1 MTFEE
6 AKELLMTCKRNE
18 LRDHAFGDKE
28 VYFDTPEGEQIAE
41 GYVGMATV
49 SISVQGTEFQD
60 DEAAELLKL
69 GHLVK
74 VERNDGQGD
83 DHE

>member
-6 AKELLMTCKRNE
+6 AKELLMTCNRSE

-28 VYFDTPEGEQIAE
+28 IYFDTPEGEQVAE
-41 GYVGMATV
+41 GYCGGGIVNITV
-49 SISVQGTEFQD
+49 HRTMFQD

-74 VERNDGQGD
+74 VERNDSQGD
-83 DHE
+83 DDE